1 MKEKNIKIGLA
12 SERDVNREFIAAW
25 HRAAKEKID
34 VPEERLYFMEPSNF
48 FQVLTKRRI
57 ALLKTL
63 HHHGISSIRELS
75 RLLNRDYKNVYQ
87 DVQLLKKAGL
97 IHQDAAKKIY
107 VPWDKIKAE
116 IPLAA

>member
-12 SERDVNREFIAAW
+12 TESEINREFIEAW
-25 HRAAKEKID
+25 HKAEKEEIEL
-34 VPEERLYFMEPSNF
+34 PEERLYFMEPSNF

-57 ALLKTL
+57 ALLKAL
-63 HHHGISSIRELS
+63 HNHGISSIRELS

-97 IHQDAAKKIY
+97 IHQDTAKKIY